1 MWFFIGLA
9 AVLVVAIATYTV
21 ARVSS
26 RLSLTESVSVY
37 DPSAGADF
45 IMENLP
51 QSIVLDRTEVEF
63 LVGCHLDY
71 LRVSGIANQGLA
83 DRVALEMAEKTPN
96 PLADEDQAVD
106 FVLALVQESDF
117 ELEALQ
123 VVVVLDL
130 STQYMAFIGAIG
142 DESL

>member
-1 MWFFIGLA
+1 M
-9 AVLVVAIATYTV
+9 VVAIATYTV
-21 ARVSS
+21 ARASS
-26 RLSLTESVSVY
+26 RLSRTESVSVY

-51 QSIVLDRTEVEF
+51 QSVALDRTEVEF
-63 LVGCHLDY
+63 LVACHLDY

-83 DRVALEMAEKTPN
+83 DKVALEMAEKTPS

-106 FVLALVQESDF
+106 FVLALAQESDF

-123 VVVVLDL
+123 VVVALDL
-130 STQYMAFIGAIG
+130 SNQYMVSVGAIG
-142 DESL
+142 DELGEP